1 MLIVYV
7 LYNLACIISGN
18 LVKAVFDEI
27 FPCMIKGV
35 LKYVERGRLIR
46 CLERSR
52 NRSKNDVPK
61 QQAEERRDDPA
72 FTMIAFVTKAFIVL

>member
-1 MLIVYV
+1 VFIVHV
-7 LYNLACIISGN
+7 LYNFACIISTD
-18 LVKAVFDEI
+18 LVKAVLDE
-27 FPCMIKGV
+27 FFTCMVKGV

-61 QQAEERRDDPA
+61 QQAKEGGDDPA
-72 FTMIAFVTKAFIVL
+72 FTMIAFVP